1 MDYIDQFINASETTR
16 TIIVG
21 ANALFLLYY
30 LVTIPVKNKL
40 AVFGIA
46 FMAIAL
52 LFLFVKK
59 FSGLN
64 FIDFFV
70 FYQLPALFSAVLLF
84 IIWQSALK
92 LIPEKKLGIFDIKI
106 ERKNGKP
113 IIVNILQG
121 VSVQGA
127 AGSGKTISIAGWIL
141 YWMGKRNVP
150 GLIYDYK
157 DFEFTEIVQWF
168 YRDST
173 IPVHLFSPADPN
185 KSVRLNPISVEALHR
200 KEDILLMSK
209 CIVNSVLSKEQK
221 GNSFFVEAA
230 EGAITGVIIKLKEDH
245 PKYCSFSYLI
255 AIFLVKDA
263 EDLVKFIEANPNSA
277 RQARAFLDSAG
288 SNRQMAAVKA
298 TLSNAFRMFDVPN
311 IIYSMQRSEVDLAL
325 NEKGKESVLCLVNKP
340 KYGDIY
346 EPLFSIISQSVI
358 LQMGQREK
366 GPSYLLFDEAPT
378 LRIPKIERVPATMRS
393 FNIATIYML
402 QDKVQAVNQLGANTM
417 KEVLA
422 NLTTLFFGK
431 TNDPETARYFESYFE
446 EIKVKQKSVS
456 KKNGAFFEAS
466 DARTTTSEREEKKH
480 KSYEMFKR
488 STGQFFVFDE
498 KGTGYDADIKKPK
511 IEVERI
517 NNSNTVTDWEIQRNY
532 EQVFSNAAKI

>member
-1 MDYIDQFINASETTR
+1 MTQ

-30 LVTIPVKNKL
+30 LITIPVKNKF
-40 AVFGIA
+40 AVFGTA
-46 FMAIAL
+46 FTTITL
-52 LFLFVKK
+52 LFFFVKK

-64 FIDFFV
+64 FLDFFV

-84 IIWQSALK
+84 ILWQSALK
-92 LIPEKKLGIFDIKI
+92 LIPGKKLGIFDIKI

-185 KSVRLNPISVEALHR
+185 KSVQLNPISVEALHR

-245 PKYCSFSYLI
+245 PQYCSFSYVV

-263 EDLVKFIEANPNSA
+263 EGLVKFIETNPNAA
-277 RQARAFLDSAG
+277 RQARAFLDSAD

-325 NEKGKESVLCLVNKP
+325 NEKGKESVLCLINKP

-358 LQMGQREK
+358 LQMGQRDKE
-366 GPSYLLFDEAPT
+366 PSYLIFDEAPT
-378 LRIPKIERVPATMRS
+378 LRIPKIERIPATMRS
-393 FNIATIYML
+393 FNIATVYML

-498 KGTGYDADIKKPK
+498 KGRGYDADIKKPK

-517 NNSNTVTDWEIQRNY
+517 NNFNTVTDWEIQRNY
-532 EQVFSNAAKI
+532 KQVFSNAANI

>member
-1 MDYIDQFINASETTR
+1 MTQ

-21 ANALFLLYY
+21 ANILFLLYY
-30 LVTIPVKNKL
+30 LFTISIKNKI

-46 FMAIAL
+46 FIAIAV
-52 LFLFVKK
+52 LFFFVEK

-64 FIDFFV
+64 FMDFFI
-70 FYQLPALFSAVLLF
+70 FYQLPALFSTGVLFFTWKL
-84 IIWQSALK
+84 APK
-92 LIPEKKLGIFDIKI
+92 LIPEKKMGVFDIKI
-106 ERKNGKP
+106 QRKSGKP
-113 IIVNILQG
+113 IIVNIWKG

-157 DFEFTEIVQWF
+157 DFEFAEIVHWF

-185 KSVRLNPISVEALHR
+185 KGVQLNPISVDVLHR

-221 GNSFFVEAA
+221 GNSFFVEAS
-230 EGAITGVIIKLKEDH
+230 EGAITGAIIKLKEDH
-245 PKYCSFSYLI
+245 PQYCSFSYLI

-263 EDLVKFIEANPNSA
+263 EGLVKFIETNPNAA
-277 RQARAFLDSAG
+277 RQARAFLDSAD
-288 SNRQMAAVKA
+288 SSRQMAAVKA

-311 IIYSMQRSEVDLAL
+311 IIYSMQRNEVDLVL

-340 KYGDIY
+340 KYGEIY
-346 EPLFSIISQSVI
+346 EPLFSIVAQSVL
-358 LQMGQREK
+358 LQMGQRGKE
-366 GPSYLLFDEAPT
+366 PSYLLFDEAPT

-402 QDKVQAVNQLGANTM
+402 QDKVQAINQLGANTM

-431 TNDPETARYFESYFE
+431 TNDPDTAKYFESYFE
-446 EIKVKQKSVS
+446 EIKVKQRSVS
-456 KKNGAFFEAS
+456 KKNSAFFEAS

-498 KGTGYDADIKKPK
+498 KGMGYDADIKKPE
-511 IEVERI
+511 IQLEPI
-517 NNSNTVTDWEIQRNY
+517 NNINTVTEWEIQRNY
-532 EQVFSNAAKI
+532 DQVFSNAAKI